1 MQGDC
6 TFLPSVPRMM
16 VAMARMPAFQ
26 GGWGRF
32 TDGRGEDPYAQTG
45 PPEEANEAFRRQWQG
60 VGTACVGRVF
70 SDLLLKNRPLAV
82 M

>member
-1 MQGDC
+1 MQWDC
-6 TFLPSVPRMM
+6 TFLPSVLRMM
-16 VAMARMPAFQ
+16 VSMARMTEFQ

-45 PPEEANEAFRRQWQG
+45 PPEEANETFRRQWQG
-60 VGTACVGRVF
+60 LGTACVGRVF
-70 SDLLLKNRPLAV
+70 SDLLLPNRPLTV